1 MSIEKKYNACVHV
14 YMCVFKEARLTVSP
28 RGSPLSADTLS
39 ATAMAD
45 ILRGWV
51 QIMLQNAPRPD
62 SISDSNIYWGSWVVL
77 PHPLS
82 PDITITYQFNNLF
95 RISEGNMNIYNF
107 HRNLCNKLNIW
118 ISSVTKITKK
128 KLLLQQ
134 FENIIPSKN
143 SYYTCKLK
151 NSKMLI
157 TPPNLAFLTALHNKW
172 LPYCGPIFRIVYK
185 KKKKKSTWQIKTC
198 KLKI

>member
-1 MSIEKKYNACVHV
+1 
-14 YMCVFKEARLTVSP
+14 MCVFKEARLTVSP

-82 PDITITYQFNNLF
+82 PDITITYQFNNMF

-157 TPPNLAFLTALHNKW
+157 TPPNLAFLTALHTKW

-185 KKKKKSTWQIKTC
+185 KKKKSTWQIKTC